1 LKRLRLT
8 TSAAV
13 VAALASL
20 AGASVAQAGPP
31 GKWTQVTGIGLPNGN
46 TLDAS
51 LARTG
56 DGVLHVLWSSEGA
69 GGETLLH
76 SALSA
81 NAKTVSGPDT
91 VFTNTAGGI
100 NQSSAL
106 VRTPEGLRA
115 FFGATNQFDDAL
127 ATATAGPDGK
137 SWGAPSIASLGG
149 NQAKPVYAASGIAA
163 ALAPNGTFVSAWG
176 SSAPGGEGFHI
187 GLSPTDPDGSLGS
200 GTVIDPGVGVDSQS
214 SAAFVAGNLLDEE
227 GTMVLPVSPAG
238 PRVTIPNSG
247 AEQLQHPVCIT
258 GRIGKPG
265 VFVAYTQGTNEFLG
279 KPAIYRVDT
288 GKVIRL
294 SNKKGGEEV
303 CVAAAPGGRLWA
315 FWKDGDTIF
324 ATRSN
329 TAATKF
335 GRVVQLRAPR
345 KGTTIYELNG
355 QGSLGPL
362 DVIAL
367 LDPPNAE
374 IGNWHQRILPGLTL
388 AAKKGKNGKVTLT
401 VTDAGSKVGG
411 AKLKIKGDGSK
422 TTGGKGTAK
431 FTLAPGRYSVTASK
445 SGYAPDSLKLRIR

>member
-1 LKRLRLT
+1 LKRALRT
-8 TSAAV
+8 TSAA
-13 VAALASL
+13 ALLLL
-20 AGASVAQAGPP
+20 AGVTGAQAGPP

-46 TLDAS
+46 TLDAG

-56 DGVLHVLWSSEGA
+56 DGVLHVLWSSEGG
-69 GGETLLH
+69 GGEVLLH

-127 ATATAGPDGK
+127 ATATSADGK
-137 SWGAPSIASLGG
+137 TWSAPATASLGG
-149 NQAKPVYAASGIAA
+149 NQSKPVYAASGIAA
-163 ALAPNGTFVSAWG
+163 GLAPNGTFFSAWG

-187 GLSPTDPDGSLGS
+187 GLSPTDPDGSLGT

-214 SAAFVAGNLLDEE
+214 GAAFVAGNLLDED
-227 GTMVLPVSPAG
+227 GVMVLPIAPAG
-238 PRVTIPNSG
+238 ARVTIPNSG
-247 AEQLQHPVCIT
+247 AEQLQHPVGIT

-288 GKVIRL
+288 GKAIRL
-294 SNKKGGEEV
+294 SNRKGGEESSI
-303 CVAAAPGGRLWA
+303 AAAPGGRLWA
-315 FWKDGDTIF
+315 FWKDGDRVY

-335 GRVVQLRAPR
+335 GQVVSVRTPKAD
-345 KGTTIYELNG
+345 TTIYELG
-355 QGSLGPL
+355 GEGSRGPL
-362 DVIAL
+362 DVLAL

-388 AAKKGKNGKVTLT
+388 AAKKGKNGKVTFT
-401 VTDAGSKVGG
+401 VTDAGSSVGG
-411 AKLKIKGDGSK
+411 AKVKLKGDGSK

-431 FTLAPGRYSVTASK
+431 FTLAPGRYTVTASK
-445 SGYAPDSLKLRIR
+445 SGYAPRSLKLRVR